1 MHAVLE
7 SYTSVV
13 GSLHILNKIKQHN
26 NICGERESLL
36 NYTKMRGKL
45 NGIGRKT
52 NLLLVLN
59 KCKTIHNDI

>member
-26 NICGERESLL
+26 NICGERERESV
-36 NYTKMRGKL
+36 KL
-45 NGIGRKT
+45 YENERKT
-52 NLLLVLN
+52 KWYWQKNESIISF
-59 KCKTIHNDI
+59 K